1 MNILVIN
8 GSPKSKNSNT
18 YQITAAFLDGM
29 NSVRNHSV
37 ELIDISQ
44 SMIEHCLGCYACWT
58 KTPGQC
64 LIRDDMAGHIEKY
77 RNADLIIWSFPLY
90 YFGMPSKTKAFLDRL
105 LPINLPAIDI
115 HDDGTNGHPSR
126 YDLSHQRIF

>member
-44 SMIEHCLGCYACWT
+44 SMIEHCLGA
-58 KTPGQC
+58 
-64 LIRDDMAGHIEKY
+64 
-77 RNADLIIWSFPLY
+77 
-90 YFGMPSKTKAFLDRL
+90 MPVGRKHPDSALSAMTWQ
-105 LPINLPAIDI
+105 DI
-115 HDDGTNGHPSR
+115 
-126 YDLSHQRIF
+126 

>member
-44 SMIEHCLGCYACWT
+44 SMIEHCLGC
-58 KTPGQC
+58 
-64 LIRDDMAGHIEKY
+64 L
-77 RNADLIIWSFPLY
+77 
-90 YFGMPSKTKAFLDRL
+90 LDENTRTV
-105 LPINLPAIDI
+105 PYP
-115 HDDGTNGHPSR
+115 R
-126 YDLSHQRIF
+126 

>member
-18 YQITAAFLDGM
+18 YQIMAAFLDGM

-64 LIRDDMAGHIEKY
+64 LIRDDMAGHPY
-77 RNADLIIWSFPLY
+77 N
-90 YFGMPSKTKAFLDRL
+90 MPS
-105 LPINLPAIDI
+105 LP
-115 HDDGTNGHPSR
+115 
-126 YDLSHQRIF
+126 